1 MEQILSDGIEPPSG
15 CRQWI
20 PPSRERAASCG
31 WMREAM
37 DERHPLLERVKFLS
51 IFFTNL
57 DEFFMIRVSG
67 LMEQVESG
75 LTEPSEDGLT
85 PHEQLA
91 EVRQRA
97 HGLCVMAEEFWEK
110 KILPELQ

>member
-1 MEQILSDGIEPPSG
+1 MK
-15 CRQWI
+15 RRFFN
-20 PPSRERAASCG
+20 REINWLEFDHRVLE
-31 WMREAM
+31 EAM

-75 LTEPSEDGLT
+75 LVEPSDDGLT
-85 PHEQLA
+85 PRGQLA
-91 EVRQRA
+91 EIRQRVRSLVTLGENYFS
-97 HGLCVMAEEFWEK
+97 H
-110 KILPELQ
+110 KILPELRE